1 MTVNNKIMETIVSIT
16 VPIGMRMARAMNIS
30 VESVREQNKKRIG
43 LVSLRKSSLRSKIGS
58 AEVSLEDSGTDPS
71 VNMDDFLENRWC
83 RRKRK
88 FGRKVD
94 KAATFYRTKK
104 IICAIA
110 AGNVSVDVE
119 RNSRTILNFL
129 FLDVFVRRICSGIE
143 AFEES

>member
-1 MTVNNKIMETIVSIT
+1 
-16 VPIGMRMARAMNIS
+16 MNIS
-30 VESVREQNKKRIG
+30 VESVREQSKKRIG

-58 AEVSLEDSGTDPS
+58 AEVSLEDSGRS
-71 VNMDDFLENRWC
+71 NMDDFLENRWC

-94 KAATFYRTKK
+94 KAATSYRTKK

-129 FLDVFVRRICSGIE
+129 FLDVFVRRICLGIE